1 MYDIINTERGERNPK
16 RKEYIIMKNINEM
29 NREELDKAI
38 AEIENDP
45 KYISARMADRLEGEE
60 KAYYNKQFN
69 TLLELNRARANKRTK
84 EEYAEM
90 LEDTLETLSNLNRS
104 LAEDNLDAFR
114 KYTLKQ
120 TIASFEKT
128 AENYR
133 RRIAEAE

>member
-1 MYDIINTERGERNPK
+1 
-16 RKEYIIMKNINEM
+16 MKNINEM
-29 NREELDKAI
+29 NREELDRAI

-69 TLLELNRARANKRTK
+69 RLLELSRARATTRTK

-90 LEDTLETLSNLNRS
+90 LEDTLETLSNLNRA
-104 LAEDNLDAFR
+104 LAEETNYSKR
-114 KYTLKQ
+114 YTLKQ
-120 TIASFEKT
+120 TIADFEKT

-133 RRIAEAE
+133 KAIAEAE

>member
-1 MYDIINTERGERNPK
+1 
-16 RKEYIIMKNINEM
+16 MKNINEM
-29 NREELDKAI
+29 NREELDRAI

-90 LEDTLETLSNLNRS
+90 LEDTLETLSNLNRA
-104 LAEDNLDAFR
+104 LAEETNAFR

-120 TIASFEKT
+120 TIADFEKT

>member
-1 MYDIINTERGERNPK
+1 
-16 RKEYIIMKNINEM
+16 MKNINEM

-69 TLLELNRARANKRTK
+69 TLLELSRARANKRTK
-84 EEYAEM
+84 EEYEELLAN
-90 LEDTLETLSNLNRS
+90 TLETLSNLNRS

-114 KYTLKQ
+114 KHTLKQ

-133 RRIAEAE
+133 RKIAEAE

>member
-1 MYDIINTERGERNPK
+1 
-16 RKEYIIMKNINEM
+16 MKNINEM
-29 NREELDKAI
+29 SREELDKAI

-69 TLLELNRARANKRTK
+69 TLLELNRARATKRTK
-84 EEYAEM
+84 EEYEELLAN
-90 LEDTLETLSNLNRS
+90 TLETLSNLNRS

>member
-1 MYDIINTERGERNPK
+1 MWYNRVKIREGKTPNKKG
-16 RKEYIIMKNINEM
+16 YIIMKNINEM
-29 NREELDKAI
+29 NREELDRAI

-84 EEYAEM
+84 EEYEELLAN
-90 LEDTLETLSNLNRS
+90 TLETLSNLYKS
-104 LAEDNLDAFR
+104 LAEDKLDAFR

>member
-1 MYDIINTERGERNPK
+1 
-16 RKEYIIMKNINEM
+16 MKNINEM

-69 TLLELNRARANKRTK
+69 RLLELNRARATKRTK
-84 EEYAEM
+84 AEYEELLANA
-90 LEDTLETLSNLNRS
+90 LKVLSNLYKS

-114 KYTLKQ
+114 RYTVKQ
-120 TIASFEKT
+120 TIADFEKT
-128 AENYR
+128 ADNYR

>member
-1 MYDIINTERGERNPK
+1 
-16 RKEYIIMKNINEM
+16 MKNINEM

-45 KYISARMADRLEGEE
+45 KYISARMADHLFGTEKTFYEGQRNRLLDL
-60 KAYYNKQFN
+60 Y
-69 TLLELNRARANKRTK
+69 RARANKRTK
-84 EEYAEM
+84 EEYEEM
-90 LEDTLETLSNLNRS
+90 LEGTLETLSNLNRQ
-104 LAEDNLDAFR
+104 LAEETNAYR

-120 TIASFEKT
+120 TIADFEKT